1 MKVLISAYA
10 CEPGRGS
17 EPGAGWAWACAATR
31 DHEVW
36 VLTHVTNAETID
48 AALAADRRL
57 ADRLHPVYLQNARWA
72 RPLRRRGPSRFL
84 YYLIWQLTQCRRT
97 ARRLHHSVDFD
108 LCHHVTYASDWMPA
122 GISRLEGVPFVW
134 GPVGGS
140 ATTGGARLWRKLGA
154 RALVTEALRAVALGA
169 AGWIVGRTLAR
180 RATVVLAQNDDMVAA
195 LAPVPVIVEPNVAL
209 DVDQSARMRWAA
221 GPTPTAVYAGRLLA
235 WKGLGLALA
244 ALARPEASLWRLEI
258 YGDGPHRRSL
268 ERMVRRRKLM
278 DRVRFHGMRPRSEV
292 LAAFRA
298 ADVFLF
304 PSLHDSAG
312 WSVAE
317 AMAVGCPVL
326 CLDAGGPPT
335 LVGTGDGVVVG
346 LKGDVVADLA
356 AGLDRASRMTP
367 RADRWN
373 AARLPDLLETAYPFP
388 CVERATGKTAR
399 RADL

>member
-1 MKVLISAYA
+1 MSAYA

-36 VLTHVTNAETID
+36 VLTHVTNAATID
-48 AALAADRRL
+48 AALAEDRLL

-72 RPLRRRGPSRFL
+72 RPLRGRGPSRFL
-84 YYLIWQLTQCRRT
+84 YYVIWQLTQCRRES
-97 ARRLHHSVDFD
+97 RRLHHLVGFD
-108 LCHHVTYASDWMPA
+108 VCHHVTYAADWMPA
-122 GISRLEGVPFVW
+122 GVSTLTDVPFVW

-140 ATTGGARLWRKLGA
+140 ATVGSPRLWTKLGA
-154 RALVTEALRAVALGA
+154 RALLVEAFRAVALGA
-169 AGWIVGRTLAR
+169 ARRIVGRSMAR
-180 RATVVLAQNDDMVAA
+180 RAAVVLGQNNDLTAA
-195 LAPVPVIVEPNVAL
+195 LAPTRVVVEPNVAL
-209 DVDQSARMRWAA
+209 DIEVRPDRRKAA
-221 GPTPTAVYAGRLLA
+221 PTRTAVYAGRLLA

-244 ALARPEASLWRLEI
+244 ALSRPEASEWRLEV

-268 ERMVRRRKLM
+268 EKLVRRDNLSG
-278 DRVRFHGMRPRSEV
+278 RVRFHGKRPRPEV
-292 LAAFRA
+292 LAALGT

-335 LVGTGDGVVVG
+335 LVGACDGVVVG
-346 LKGDVVADLA
+346 LKGDVVAGLA
-356 AGLDRASRMTP
+356 AGLDRAGRMSP
-367 RADRWN
+367 RQDRWD
-373 AARLPDLLETAYPFP
+373 AARLPDLLATVYPIP
-388 CVERATGKTAR
+388 RAERTPVDEIVASGEIR
-399 RADL
+399 